1 MKNNFRMILLIILI
15 IVFALLSGCT
25 KINESVFM
33 GKDIREIVWSQLS
46 VDERNEIIGTWK
58 DGKIEKDTA
67 KKDSINFRLEDP
79 NFDGKEVYLITFKS
93 KYEPVIGN
101 VQKLVDIKSRKIV
114 GTALR
119 N

>member
-1 MKNNFRMILLIILI
+1 MKKNFQMILLIIFI

-25 KINESVFM
+25 KINGSFFN
-33 GKDIREIVWSQLS
+33 GKDIREVVWSQLS
-46 VDERNEIIGTWK
+46 MDEQNEIVGTWK

-67 KKDSINFRLEDP
+67 RKNSSTFRLEDP
-79 NFDGKEVYLITFKS
+79 DFDGKEVYIITFKS

-101 VQKLVDIKSRKIV
+101 VQKLVDMKSRKIV

-119 N
+119 D